1 MVGPLKIGLISNPKS
16 NANKQHGG
24 LGARV
29 RPEPDILVSQPS
41 SMDEL
46 KQELQRFAHE
56 GVELI
61 AIDGG
66 DGTLRDI
73 VTVIHLSYPAQW
85 PCIAL
90 LPAGKTNVIAAH
102 VGSFGKGSAGWHS
115 LLNARKDGTLTKAKT
130 ECPALEVTWPN
141 ENKRLLRGF
150 LLGSAAFKDG
160 VQMANDSIHPKG
172 IAKSLAVA
180 LAIGGVFRRAMA
192 RKPHDGEDASEEGL
206 VIVDGAS
213 VNGDRHF
220 LFMASTIEKLTMGIR
235 PFRNE
240 GDGDVFWLDVSAYV
254 KRLALGVAMA
264 ALGKY
269 KKWMLDSGYA
279 SGKASKIDLQFNSPF
294 VLDGDTFDPCGH
306 VIIAASQPIRFLGK

>member
-1 MVGPLKIGLISNPKS
+1 MVGPLKIGLISNPRS
-16 NANKQHGG
+16 NANKKHGG

-29 RPEPDILVSQPS
+29 KPESDILVSQPS

-46 KQELQRFAHE
+46 KQELQRFAQE

-73 VTVIHLSYPAQW
+73 VSVIHLAYPAQW
-85 PCIAL
+85 PSIAL

-102 VGSFGKGSAGWHS
+102 VGSFGKGTAGWHS
-115 LLNARKDGTLTKAKT
+115 LLKARKEGTLTKAKT
-130 ECPALEVTWPN
+130 ECPALEVTWPD
-141 ENKRLLRGF
+141 ENTRLLRGF
-150 LLGSAAFKDG
+150 LLGCAAFTDG
-160 VQMANDSIHPKG
+160 VKMANDSIHPRG
-172 IAKSLAVA
+172 IAKRLAVA

-192 RKPHDGEDASEEGL
+192 RKPQKGEEASKEGR

-213 VNGDRHF
+213 VNGDCHF

-240 GDGDVFWLDVSAYV
+240 GAGDVLWLDVSAYV
-254 KRLALGVAMA
+254 KHLALGVMLV

-269 KKWMLDSGYA
+269 KKWMLDGGYA
-279 SGKASKIDLQFNSPF
+279 SGKASRIDLQFNSPF
-294 VLDGDTFDPCGH
+294 ILDGDTFDPCGH
-306 VIIAASQPIRFLGK
+306 VIIAASQGIRFLGK